1 MKRCGLLGEKLGHS
15 YSPAIHAEL
24 ADYEYRLYEV
34 APEKLSEFLT
44 GGGFDGMNV
53 TIPYKK
59 AVIPYC
65 AELSPIAQKL
75 QSVNVLVRREDG
87 TLYGDNA
94 DAYGFAGM
102 VRASGIQI
110 DGKKTLVLGSG
121 GASSTVCAVLEEMGA
136 RSVTIIS
143 RKGEDNYNNLDRH
156 ADAEVIVNT
165 TPVGMYPNCG
175 VSPVDLSLFP
185 KLEGVL
191 DIVYNPARTAFVLQ
205 AEKLGIPYMSGL
217 YMLVA
222 QAKRTAEVFENR
234 DIPDSETE
242 RIWKKLSLEMQ
253 NIVLVGM
260 PGSGKTTFGKAL
272 AQRLGRDFYD
282 ADDVIVEQEGKTIP
296 ELFAVSEDCFRD
308 AEVRASQSLAEKSGI
323 VVACGGGVV
332 KRSENMDIFKK
343 TGTVFFL
350 DRSPD
355 DIVSDVD
362 VSTRPLLKDGKQ
374 KVYDLYDERIALY
387 RNAADYRVPNNKTIE
402 EVLDAFEELIKDID

>member
-1 MKRCGLLGEKLGHS
+1 
-15 YSPAIHAEL
+15 
-24 ADYEYRLYEV
+24 
-34 APEKLSEFLT
+34 
-44 GGGFDGMNV
+44 MNN
-53 TIPYKK
+53 K
-59 AVIPYC
+59 
-65 AELSPIAQKL
+65 
-75 QSVNVLVRREDG
+75 
-87 TLYGDNA
+87 
-94 DAYGFAGM
+94 
-102 VRASGIQI
+102 
-110 DGKKTLVLGSG
+110 
-121 GASSTVCAVLEEMGA
+121 
-136 RSVTIIS
+136 
-143 RKGEDNYNNLDRH
+143 
-156 ADAEVIVNT
+156 
-165 TPVGMYPNCG
+165 
-175 VSPVDLSLFP
+175 
-185 KLEGVL
+185 
-191 DIVYNPARTAFVLQ
+191 
-205 AEKLGIPYMSGL
+205 
-217 YMLVA
+217 
-222 QAKRTAEVFENR
+222 
-234 DIPDSETE
+234 
-242 RIWKKLSLEMQ
+242 Q
-253 NIVLVGM
+253 NIIIIGM

-387 RNAADYRVPNNKTIE
+387 RNAADYRVPNNKIIE